1 MTLAEGSNGLTVE
14 GEEISMCIWRDGE
27 AEDGVKRVSGGC
39 KCECRWQLLG
49 DVLETILGVE
59 LVVAVERTVNLPYPL
74 KLGSH
79 FASHLSHLSLLLSH
93 HFNEYISAKSGPHGY
108 ALLAEAHAERV

>member
-1 MTLAEGSNGLTVE
+1 
-14 GEEISMCIWRDGE
+14 MCIGCIGE
-27 AEDGVKRVSGGC
+27 AEDGVKRVSGSYE
-39 KCECRWQLLG
+39 CECGWQLLG

-59 LVVAVERTVNLPYPL
+59 LIVAVESTVHIPNPL

-79 FASHLSHLSLLLSH
+79 LASHLSHLSLLLPYH
-93 HFNEYISAKSGPHGY
+93 LNEYISAKSRPHGH